1 MTRQE
6 ELTQQ
11 LSRYA
16 EAYYDADAPKISD
29 AEYDALYDELAQ
41 LEDELQE
48 LLRQKMRD
56 LYAYL
61 EEDYDSLTSDEFLR
75 DRFTDDDTLLFAE
88 DGTIHYV

>member
-1 MTRQE
+1 MSFNLKETTWHILAARYQDRFAY
-6 ELTQQ
+6 EL
-11 LSRYA
+11 S
-16 EAYYDADAPKISD
+16 
-29 AEYDALYDELAQ
+29 Q